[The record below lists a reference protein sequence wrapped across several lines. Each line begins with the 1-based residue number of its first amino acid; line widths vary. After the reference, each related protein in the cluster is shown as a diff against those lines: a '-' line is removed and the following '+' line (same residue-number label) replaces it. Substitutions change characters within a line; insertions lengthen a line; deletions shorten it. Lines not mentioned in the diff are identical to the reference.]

1 MQKPS
6 REQVEFTIIGVT
18 LLVSIALALFRN

>member
-6 REQVEFTIIGVT
+6 REQVEFKIIGAT